1 MLTLVVTMI
10 LYVAG
15 FIFLY
20 GVIRVAVRHALEDL
34 EVRRA
39 EALRPGPP
47 QERPFVPETFLAGN

>member
-1 MLTLVVTMI
+1 MLTMAFVTI

-15 FIFLY
+15 FVFLY

-34 EVRRA
+34 DTRRA

-47 QERPFVPETFLAGN
+47 QERPFAPERFLAGN